1 MKLMTKEIQNKLIK
15 QNKESVSNCE
25 VNWSRKHKPWLKL
38 FVGIPGGSACVWLIS
53 EYDPDTGM
61 CFGLCDLGL
70 GLPEMGYVS
79 LDELKNFALPPQ
91 EKPQIFYPFVKRDK
105 FFVPNSPLWHYYI
118 VAKEERRIIA

>member
-53 EYDPDTGM
+53 EYDPNTGM

-79 LDELKNFALPPQ
+79 LDELKSLASPPLGLPI
-91 EKPQIFYPFVKRDK
+91 ERDK
-105 FFVPNSPLWHYYI
+105 FFIPNKPLWDYYI
-118 VAKEERRIIA
+118 EAEEEKRIIA